1 VVETKVTSGN
11 GGRVSSRKGRPNYGQ
26 EFKRQLAA
34 AACVPNISVAKLAQ
48 EHGINANLLFKW
60 RRRYRAGELGGI
72 DPEKAVLLPVSIH
85 AADEVGPD
93 VETQTQ
99 RRALDAITVKHEGLA
114 VLPCIEIEI
123 AGATVRLRGAI
134 DVVQLRLVLH
144 CLGRTK

>member
-1 VVETKVTSGN
+1 
-11 GGRVSSRKGRPNYGQ
+11 
-26 EFKRQLAA
+26 
-34 AACVPNISVAKLAQ
+34 
-48 EHGINANLLFKW
+48 
-60 RRRYRAGELGGI
+60 
-72 DPEKAVLLPVSIH
+72 VSIR

-123 AGATVRLRGAI
+123 AGAAVRLRGAI
-134 DVVQLRLVLH
+134 DVAQLRLVFH

>member
-1 VVETKVTSGN
+1 MASGD
-11 GGRVSSRKGRPNYGQ
+11 GGKVSSRKGRPNYAL
-26 EFKRQLAA
+26 EFKRRLAI
-34 AACVPNISVAKLAQ
+34 AACAPDISVARLAQ

-60 RRRYRAGELGGI
+60 RSRYRAGELGGI
-72 DPEKAVLLPVSIH
+72 GSEQAVLLPVSIH